1 MENTMVVPQNLTT
14 ALPFHPE
21 ITLLAVYTKQFK
33 VGTQKD
39 ICTIIFIIAYSQKP
53 KGESYPHVH

>member
-1 MENTMVVPQNLTT
+1 MAVPQNLNI

-21 ITLLAVYTKQFK
+21 ITLLGTYTKEFK

-39 ICTIIFIIAYSQKP
+39 ICTIMFITAYSQ
-53 KGESYPHVH
+53 